1 MVSQRV
7 SVAASTSTS
16 YCVSSGPT
24 LAYSHT
30 LFATLLLPGLD
41 DDLGMLFRIGQFGE
55 RALHAFQP
63 DMTSDQR
70 RHVHLALGDM
80 VQALGKLLAG
90 IGQHELDVQLFDD
103 AEERFEPIG
112 LHAYADHDD
121 ARISR
126 CAVDDLL

>member
-1 MVSQRV
+1 MNCRDTCGQAYCTFAGRLAVLRRV

-41 DDLGMLFRIGQFGE
+41 HDLGMLFRIGQFGE
-55 RALHAFQP
+55 RALHTIQP
-63 DMTSDQR
+63 DVAGDQR
-70 RHVHLALGDM
+70 RHVHLAFGNM
-80 VQALGKLLAG
+80 MQALGELLAG

-103 AEERFEPIG
+103 
-112 LHAYADHDD
+112 
-121 ARISR
+121 
-126 CAVDDLL
+126 